1 MRYPRRAKRSLNQ
14 DELFLKK
21 ILNRKEV
28 VSAEQ
33 LVEKIRVKR
42 DATHP
47 AR

>member
-14 DELFLKK
+14 DELVLKK

-28 VSAEQ
+28 VSAVQ